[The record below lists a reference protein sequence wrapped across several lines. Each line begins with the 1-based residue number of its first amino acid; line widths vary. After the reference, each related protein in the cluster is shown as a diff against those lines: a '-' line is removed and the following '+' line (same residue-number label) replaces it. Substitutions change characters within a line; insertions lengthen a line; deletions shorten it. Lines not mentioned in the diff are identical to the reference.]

1 MSYASQINSA
11 LDELLSADKDVVVG
25 GQLVRYGVAGLTTG
39 LYERFPNQ
47 FITYPVAESLMNSS
61 AMGLALA
68 GKRVVM
74 IHVRID
80 FLASGMC
87 ALVNHIPI
95 WRAKGFR
102 LPITLVCQI
111 GRGMGQGPQHSKDIS
126 GWFRR
131 FEGWRVVAPRSPAQ
145 ARGALLDSVR
155 GDEPVIFAIYR
166 ELFDSDNE
174 FSVPETDY
182 VALCGASKRHETD
195 FYERRDRGDFSPA
208 INRTVVG

>member
-1 MSYASQINSA
+1 MSYASQINTG
-11 LDELLSADKDVVVG
+11 LDELLRSDKNVVVG
-25 GQLVRYGVAGLTTG
+25 GQLVRYGVAGLTSG
-39 LYERFPNQ
+39 LYEKFPNQ

-131 FEGWRVVAPRSPAQ
+131 FEGWKVVAPRSPAQ
-145 ARGALLDSVR
+145 AKEALQIAVR

-166 ELFDSDNE
+166 ELFDSDKE
-174 FSVPETDY
+174 FFVPETDY
-182 VALCGASKRHETD
+182 VALCGASKRHEAD
-195 FYERRDRGDFSPA
+195 FYERRDRGDFSLVIKRPA
-208 INRTVVG
+208 R

>member
-1 MSYASQINSA
+1 
-11 LDELLSADKDVVVG
+11 
-25 GQLVRYGVAGLTTG
+25 
-39 LYERFPNQ
+39 
-47 FITYPVAESLMNSS
+47 
-61 AMGLALA
+61 
-68 GKRVVM
+68 M